1 MLAYDRQGAF
11 ISSYTVASGGGGS
24 LTTAWQQ
31 RSGTVTLPGN
41 ATTVRAELFDYMT
54 DGWVAVDDVSL
65 TGATVTKY
73 YYLGSQRV
81 AMRQGGVLTYLHGD
95 HLGSASLATNASG
108 AKVGEQRSPV
118 FQAHLPY
125 GGTRSGG
132 MPTDR
137 QFTGQRRESS
147 LGFYDFV
154 ARQFDP
160 TLGRFLQADTIV
172 PNPANPQSLNRYSYT
187 LGNPLK
193 YVDYN
198 GHNPF
203 LAVLLG
209 AGLAYMGGRVAGE
222 IAVAKIPI
230 LDRYHR
236 DNIGGTLVTNL
247 SDVIQREAASHSV
260 DPILIGAVLRLEGAA
275 TERRMLTL
283 LPGAQP
289 GLISNMA
296 EGAQSILPESFSG
309 SFIRFGDQASLGPA
323 QMQLRRARELEEM
336 GYVTPKRSDMA
347 RRAALLNGETSVE
360 YVAGMLRYVSDQ
372 LQTIPGYTD
381 LSSEMQQRLT
391 LIAYNWGWTPDFTV
405 EITKRGF
412 WSMIEDSKCDN
423 QTLDDFLRW
432 RSQQ

>member
-1 MLAYDRQGAF
+1 MIFYSGCVRDCLDNRLAHFHHYCYARY
-11 ISSYTVASGGGGS
+11 SP
-24 LTTAWQQ
+24 LTANILS
-31 RSGTVTLPGN
+31 RAPE
-41 ATTVRAELFDYMT
+41 RHAEL
-54 DGWVAVDDVSL
+54 SH
-65 TGATVTKY
+65 
-73 YYLGSQRV
+73 S
-81 AMRQGGVLTYLHGD
+81 D
-95 HLGSASLATNASG
+95 HLGSAAVTATSTGGKFA
-108 AKVGEQRSPV
+108 EQRYHPWGDTRFSS
-118 FQAHLPY
+118 
-125 GGTRSGG
+125 GTT
-132 MPTDR
+132 PTAR
-137 QFTGQRRESS
+137 RYTGQIEDAAIG
-147 LGFYDFV
+147 LYFYN
-154 ARQFDP
+154 ARYYDP
-160 TLGRFLQADTIV
+160 LLGRFIQADTII
-172 PNPANPQSLNRYSYT
+172 PNPANPQSLNRYAYV
-187 LGNPLK
+187 LNNPLK

-203 LAVLLG
+203 LIVLLG
-209 AGLAYMGGRVAGE
+209 AGMAYMGGRVAGE
-222 IAVAKIPI
+222 VAVAKIPT

-247 SDVIQREAASHSV
+247 SDVIQHEAASQSV

-289 GLISNMA
+289 GLIANMA
-296 EGAQSILPESFSG
+296 EGAQSILPESLSG

-381 LSSEMQQRLT
+381 LNSEMQQRLT
-391 LIAYNWGWTPDFTV
+391 LIAYNWGWTEDFMA
-405 EITKRGF
+405 EITKRGLGG
-412 WSMIEDSKCDN
+412 MIEYSRYDN
-423 QTLDDFLRW
+423 QTLDDFLHW